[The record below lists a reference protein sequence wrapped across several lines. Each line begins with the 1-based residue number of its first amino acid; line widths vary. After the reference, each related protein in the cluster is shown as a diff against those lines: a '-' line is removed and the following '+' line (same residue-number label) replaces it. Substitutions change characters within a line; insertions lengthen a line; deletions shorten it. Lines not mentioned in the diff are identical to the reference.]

1 MEPSF
6 YTMPPTFPRIREKM
20 CSYQALCNRRST
32 AVFPIGR
39 SLLGRGIYAVRLGNP
54 RRFSLF
60 VGGVH
65 GQEWLTVLLL
75 FRFLDDLFSSITQN
89 RPLADI
95 QIKKALDHQGL
106 VVVPALNPDGI
117 SIALEGA
124 SGAPGIE
131 RQITNLCGGD
141 FSHWQANARGLTLII
156 TLLRAFIFAN
166 RRNRQQAS
174 WVPVRANM
182 AESDRKANRK
192 RGPSAGLSVP
202 SRCASCTPFIPRE
215 KRFTTN
221 TANIRRPGRP

>member
-75 FRFLDDLFSSITQN
+75 FRFLDDLFSSITQKP
-89 RPLADI
+89 PLADI
-95 QIKKALDHQGL
+95 QIKKLWIIKDL

-124 SGAPGIE
+124 SGAPGN
-131 RQITNLCGGD
+131 RAWQVTNLCGGD
-141 FSHWQANARGLTLII
+141 FSHWQANARG
-156 TLLRAFIFAN
+156 
-166 RRNRQQAS
+166 
-174 WVPVRANM
+174 
-182 AESDRKANRK
+182 D
-192 RGPSAGLSVP
+192 
-202 SRCASCTPFIPRE
+202 
-215 KRFTTN
+215 
-221 TANIRRPGRP
+221 

>member
-20 CSYQALCNRRST
+20 CSYQALCNRRALPFFPLADPCW
-32 AVFPIGR
+32 AVEFML
-39 SLLGRGIYAVRLGNP
+39 SCLGNP

-124 SGAPGIE
+124 S
-131 RQITNLCGGD
+131 
-141 FSHWQANARGLTLII
+141 AR
-156 TLLRAFIFAN
+156 
-166 RRNRQQAS
+166 
-174 WVPVRANM
+174 
-182 AESDRKANRK
+182 
-192 RGPSAGLSVP
+192 
-202 SRCASCTPFIPRE
+202 RE
-215 KRFTTN
+215 
-221 TANIRRPGRP
+221 